1 MLNRHESDETHTSVV
16 LPSGTPEQLP
26 VSPEL
31 PEALRLLA
39 LVGTDED
46 PYKEGGRWA
55 YADKESM
62 RSRCFFITQNTHY
75 DGVEIFSLDQA
86 QQACDRKG
94 MTEYAYILHDRD
106 TYSAEEIA
114 SGNAPVDAAVDDPK
128 ADHVHTVV
136 RRKSMAT
143 VGAIARAFG
152 VPPQQVEKKSK
163 GAFED
168 LVEYLTH
175 EHPDQQER
183 GKHLYDR
190 SEVIT
195 NVADLWER
203 VDKHKENRKKN
214 KVSLTDI
221 FEAISNGELTPD
233 DVRRDYRH
241 LYVQPNMISHLKK
254 LRADYLR
261 HRPLPPRVASVY
273 LTGKGGSGK
282 DLLAFALTHALEIPA
297 FKTKS
302 DGVVFEGYDGE
313 KCVIWG
319 DCRAASLIHALGHA
333 GAVYNV
339 FSPYPQEEDR
349 VEVNIKYSSAPLA
362 PALNIVTSEVA
373 SDEFLLALAGEYED
387 RSGRKH
393 KAEGKE
399 QAYRRFPIVINVE
412 KGQYTVRLNKGYFH
426 GTRDYFEY
434 ITLGTFSQDLEG
446 LLRRAN
452 NIADPEERAATI
464 KRIEAQT
471 VAPVVEIITQI
482 LDGDPA
488 APAENAETLLTDF
501 AHVGTPV
508 AAQTSRINPPPMDF
522 AASET
527 QQSEYFS
534 PTDFLCT
541 AICANPAGPP
551 RAWLLDGTENGQQYR
566 ILQVQNLDGSHTNY
580 FAAMTYD
587 IIGPAVRTTGAL
599 DASPASVHTAVG
611 NGVLIAGEPANSQK
625 LCVSSQGKTYIWC
638 KPGTGDDK
646 DRRNLEVR
654 VSANGRD
661 VIRVVSENNDSFPA
675 GRPERLQRYSA
686 VLVDSA
692 THVSLEQK
700 VLNADEAVAVV
711 NRANW
716 ATVAVTD
723 DELQQIFA
731 AITAG
736 GAER

>member
-1 MLNRHESDETHTSVV
+1 MLNRAESDETHT
-16 LPSGTPEQLP
+16 PPEQP
-26 VSPEL
+26 TESPKSPEL

-46 PYKEGGRWA
+46 PYKNGGPWA
-55 YADKESM
+55 YADKEDM

-75 DGVEIFSLDQA
+75 DDREIFSLDQA
-86 QQACDRKG
+86 QSACDRQG

-106 TYSAEEIA
+106 TYSAKDIA
-114 SGNAPVDAAVDDPK
+114 SGNAPVDAVVDDPK
-128 ADHVHTVV
+128 ADHIHAVV
-136 RRKSMAT
+136 NRKSMAT
-143 VGAIARAFG
+143 VGTIARAFG
-152 VPPQQVEKKSK
+152 VPPQQVEKKSAK
-163 GAFED
+163 AFLD

-175 EHPDQQER
+175 EHPDQQDR

-190 SEVIT
+190 SEVVT

-203 VDKHKENRKKN
+203 LDKHKENRKKAQ
-214 KVSLTDI
+214 VSLTDI
-221 FEAISNGELTPD
+221 FEAISNGEMTPD

-261 HRPLPPRVASVY
+261 HRPVPPRVAT
-273 LTGKGGSGK
+273 LHITGKAGTGK
-282 DLLAFALTHALEIPA
+282 DAIGLAVSHTLEMPA
-297 FKTKS
+297 FKTNS
-302 DGVVFEGYDGE
+302 DGVVFEGYDGQR
-313 KCVIWG
+313 CVIWG
-319 DCRAASLIHALGHA
+319 DCRAASLIRALGHP

-339 FSPYPQEEDR
+339 FSPYPQKEDLP
-349 VEVNIKYSSAPLA
+349 EVNIKYSSAPLA

-373 SDEFLLALAGEYED
+373 SDEFLSALAGEYED

-399 QAYRRFPIVINVE
+399 QAYRRFPIIIEVE
-412 KGQYTVRLNKGYFH
+412 KGRYTVRLNKGYFH

-464 KRIEAQT
+464 KQIEAQT
-471 VAPVVEIITQI
+471 VAPIVEIIKQI
-482 LDGDPA
+482 LDGDPN
-488 APAENAETLLTDF
+488 APAENAEALLADF

-508 AAQTSRINPPPMDF
+508 AAQTSRINPPPMNF
-522 AASET
+522 AVADT

-534 PTDFLCT
+534 RTDFLCT
-541 AICANPAGPP
+541 AVRANPAAQPG
-551 RAWLLDGTENGQQYR
+551 AWLLDGTENGQQYR
-566 ILQVQNLDGSHTNY
+566 ILQVQNLDGSYTNY
-580 FAAMTYD
+580 VASMTYD
-587 IIGPAVRTTGAL
+587 IIGPATRTTGAL

-611 NGVLIAGEPANSQK
+611 NDVLIAGEPANSEK
-625 LCVSSQGKTYIWC
+625 LCVTSQGKTYIWC
-638 KPGTGDDK
+638 KPGTDDK
-646 DRRNLEVR
+646 DRKNLEVR

-661 VIRVVSENNDSFPA
+661 IIRVVSENYDSFPA
-675 GRPERLQRYSA
+675 EQRHSFQRYSA
-686 VLVDSA
+686 ALVDSP
-692 THVSLEQK
+692 TYVSLEQK
-700 VLNADEAVAVV
+700 VLNADEAVAVI

-716 ATVAVTD
+716 ATAAVND
-723 DELQQIFA
+723 EELQQIFS

-736 GAER
+736 GAA

>member
-1 MLNRHESDETHTSVV
+1 MLNRHESDETHTSVA
-16 LPSGTPEQLP
+16 LPSGMPEQLP
-26 VSPEL
+26 VPPEL

-55 YADKESM
+55 YADKENM

-75 DGVEIFSLDQA
+75 DGVEIFSLDRA

-114 SGNAPVDAAVDDPK
+114 SGNAPVDAVVDDPK

-152 VPPQQVEKKSK
+152 VPPQQVEKKPK

-195 NVADLWER
+195 NVSGLWQR
-203 VDKHKENRKKN
+203 VDKHKENRKKS

-221 FEAISNGELTPD
+221 FEAISNGEMTPD
-233 DVRRDYRH
+233 DVRRDYRY

-261 HRPLPPRVASVY
+261 HLPLPSRVVNV
-273 LTGKGGSGK
+273 LITGEGGSGK
-282 DLLAFALTHALEIPA
+282 DLIAFALAHALEIPA

-302 DGVVFEGYDGE
+302 DGVAFEGYDGQR
-313 KCVIWG
+313 CVIFG
-319 DCRAASLIHALGHA
+319 DIRPVSLIRALGHP
-333 GAVYNV
+333 GAVYNAL
-339 FSPYPQEEDR
+339 SPYPQEEDR
-349 VEVNIKYSSAPLA
+349 VEVNIKYSSAPFA
-362 PALNIVTSEVA
+362 PKLNLLTCENEP
-373 SDEFLLALAGEYED
+373 DEFLTALAGKHTNSQGIE
-387 RSGRKH
+387 H

-412 KGQYTVRLNKGYFH
+412 KGRFTVLLNKGYFE

-446 LLRRAN
+446 LLRRAK
-452 NIADPEERAATI
+452 NIADPDERAAAI
-464 KRIEAQT
+464 KQIEAQT
-471 VAPVVEIITQI
+471 VAPVVDVIKPIF
-482 LDGDPA
+482 DGDPNA
-488 APAENAETLLTDF
+488 SAENAETLLANF

-508 AAQTSRINPPPMDF
+508 TAQTSRINPPPMDF
-522 AASET
+522 AVADA
-527 QQSEYFS
+527 QQSKYFS

-541 AICANPAGPP
+541 AICANPAAPP
-551 RAWLLDGTENGQQYR
+551 RAWLLDGTENGQQHR
-566 ILQVQNLDGSHTNY
+566 VLQVQNLDGSHTNY
-580 FAAMTYD
+580 FASLTYSRS
-587 IIGPAVRTTGAL
+587 GSVTRTTGAL
-599 DASPASVHTAVG
+599 DGSPASVHTAVG
-611 NGVLIAGEPANSQK
+611 NDVLIAGEPADSQK
-625 LCVSSQGKTYIWC
+625 LCVSSKGKTYVWRW
-638 KPGTGDDK
+638 PSADDK
-646 DRRNLEVR
+646 ERTNLAVR

-661 VIRVVSENNDSFPA
+661 VIRVDSVNADNFPV
-675 GRPERLQRYSA
+675 GHPQCLQGYA
-686 VLVDSA
+686 AALVGSP
-692 THVSLEQK
+692 TYVSLEQT
-700 VLNADEAVAVV
+700 VLTDDEAVAVI

-716 ATVAVTD
+716 ATAAVTD

-731 AITAG
+731 AITAR
-736 GAER
+736 GAA